1 MKVDFDTILYI
12 VITIVILVVSGLG
25 SRRKKKLQK
34 QQLSDPAGSE
44 PDSYE
49 SRESQTGAGN
59 FVEAQK
65 RQTIPDW
72 QQSSSPFER
81 LERILGGE
89 IPQYESMEGESLETT
104 VDEEEQI
111 LEEIRLSRLEDE
123 AETVQDQPEEE
134 IIKTEK
140 QVGKGIPGLFENI
153 DEVKKAVIYSEILNR
168 KYN

>member
-1 MKVDFDTILYI
+1 MKVDFNTILYI

-25 SRRKKKLQK
+25 SRKKKKLQ
-34 QQLSDPAGSE
+34 QQQISDPGGSE
-44 PDSYE
+44 ADSFE
-49 SRESQTGAGN
+49 STEGQAGN
-59 FVEAQK
+59 GNFTEAQK
-65 RQTIPDW
+65 RSMPDW

-81 LERILGGE
+81 LGRILQGE
-89 IPQYESMEGESLETT
+89 IPEYESMEGESLETT

-111 LEEIRLSRLEDE
+111 LEEIRQSRQEDQ
-123 AETVQDQPEEE
+123 AETKPEKPEEE

-140 QVGKGIPGLFENI
+140 QPGKGIPELFVNV